1 MAFLRSLKPVLG
13 TTILVMVVLVPS
25 LLSQEANPVTN
36 ASVSGFAVGSQYD
49 TTHVYV
55 SPADLNAFVTS
66 FTATFG
72 GHTSK
77 MIVSNVLPE
86 ASSTE
91 FQYVWTPSGNLSVF
105 AFTTPIPFPFGLER
119 TGLLV
124 TDFPAA
130 VKSARASGAEIVVE
144 PFKDP
149 IGLDAVVQWDGGV
162 KTQIYWHTTAP
173 NYEPLEYVPENR
185 VYVSPDRADQFAHQF
200 LSFARGKILSDEK
213 SSDGAEIGLPGKT
226 YRRIRIESK
235 FGKLT
240 ILVTDGHLP
249 YPFGRELTGYEV
261 KDLEATIV
269 RAKAAGASTLWGP
282 FQGADRAEAILQFPG
297 GYIAEVHAT
306 KNP

>member
-1 MAFLRSLKPVLG
+1 MLSFRKASTALG
-13 TTILVMVVLVPS
+13 TAILAMAVLS
-25 LLSQEANPVTN
+25 HSSMAQS
-36 ASVSGFAVGSQYD
+36 ASHDAAAGGDLAVGSQYD

-77 MIVSNVLPE
+77 KIVSNVLPE

-105 AFTTPIPFPFGLER
+105 AFDTPIPYPFGLER

-124 TDFPAA
+124 TDLPEA
-130 VKSARASGAEIVVE
+130 VKAARASGAEIVVE

-149 IGLDAVVQWDGGV
+149 IGLDAVVQWDGGI
-162 KTQIYWHTTAP
+162 KTQLYWHTTAP
-173 NYEPLEYVPENR
+173 TYEPLEYVPENR
-185 VYVSPDRADQFAHQF
+185 VYVSPDRADQFARQYLAF
-200 LSFARGKILSDEK
+200 TRGKLVADEK
-213 SSDGAEIGLPGKT
+213 SADGAEIGRPGT
-226 YRRIRIESK
+226 TCRRVRIESK

-261 KDLEATIV
+261 KDLDSTL
-269 RAKAAGASTLWGP
+269 AKAKTAGASVLWGP
-282 FQGADRAEAILQFPG
+282 YDAGDRSESIVQFPG
-297 GYIAEVHAT
+297 GYIAEVHAL
-306 KNP
+306 KK

>member
-1 MAFLRSLKPVLG
+1 MLSFRRASTALSTAILAMAVLSHSS
-13 TTILVMVVLVPS
+13 MAQS
-25 LLSQEANPVTN
+25 
-36 ASVSGFAVGSQYD
+36 ASHDASAGGELAVGSQYD

-55 SPADLNAFVTS
+55 SPADLNAFVAS
-66 FTATFG
+66 FIATFG

-105 AFTTPIPFPFGLER
+105 AFTTPIPYPFGLER

-124 TDFPAA
+124 TDLPDA
-130 VKSARASGAEIVVE
+130 VKAARASGAELVVE

-149 IGLDAVVQWDGGV
+149 IGLDAVVQWDGGI
-162 KTQIYWHTTAP
+162 KTQLYWHTTAP
-173 NYEPLEYVPENR
+173 TYEPLEYVPENR
-185 VYVSPDRADQFAHQF
+185 VYVSPDRADQFARQYLAF
-200 LSFARGKILSDEK
+200 TRGKLVADEK
-213 SSDGAEIGLPGKT
+213 STDGAEIGRPGT
-226 YRRIRIESK
+226 TCRRVRIESK

-261 KDLEATIV
+261 KDLDSTL
-269 RAKAAGASTLWGP
+269 AKAKTAGASVLWGP
-282 FQGADRAEAILQFPG
+282 YDAGDRSESIVQFPG
-297 GYIAEVHAT
+297 GYIAEVHAL
-306 KNP
+306 KK

>member
-1 MAFLRSLKPVLG
+1 MAFLRRLKPILS
-13 TTILVMVVLVPS
+13 TTILAMVVLLPS
-25 LLSQEANPVTN
+25 MLSQSTSPVVPT
-36 ASVSGFAVGSQYD
+36 SGGGLAVGSQYD

-55 SPADLNAFVTS
+55 SPADLTAFVNS

-86 ASSTE
+86 ASSTA

-105 AFTTPIPFPFGLER
+105 AFTTPIPYPFGLER

-124 TDFPAA
+124 TDLPEA
-130 VKSARASGAEIVVE
+130 VKAARASGAEVVVE

-162 KTQIYWHTTAP
+162 KTQLYWHTTAP
-173 NYEPLEYVPENR
+173 NYEQLEYVPENR
-185 VYVSPDRADQFAHQF
+185 VYISPDRADQFARQF
-200 LSFARGKILSDEK
+200 VTFSHGTVVADEK
-213 SSDGAEIGLPGKT
+213 SSDGAEIGRPGTT

-240 ILVTDGHLP
+240 ILVSDGHLP

-261 KDLEATIV
+261 KDLDSTTAK
-269 RAKAAGASTLWGP
+269 AKAAGANVLWGP
-282 FQGADRAEAILQFPG
+282 YISGDRAEAILQFPG
-297 GYIAEVHAT
+297 GYIAEVHAL
-306 KNP
+306 KK

>member
-1 MAFLRSLKPVLG
+1 MLSLRKASAALG
-13 TTILVMVVLVPS
+13 TAILAMAVLAD
-25 LLSQEANPVTN
+25 LSMAQ
-36 ASVSGFAVGSQYD
+36 SGGHDAAAKGELAVGSQYD

-77 MIVSNVLPE
+77 KIVSNVLPE
-86 ASSTE
+86 PSSTE

-105 AFTTPIPFPFGLER
+105 AFDTPIPYPFGLER

-124 TDFPAA
+124 TDLPEA
-130 VKSARASGAEIVVE
+130 VKAVRASGAEVIVE

-149 IGLDAVVQWDGGV
+149 IGLDTVVQWDGGV

-185 VYVSPDRADQFAHQF
+185 VYVSTDRADQFARQF
-200 LSFARGKILSDEK
+200 VNFAHGVIVSDDK
-213 SSDGAEIGLPGKT
+213 SADAGEIGLPGKT
-226 YRRIRIESK
+226 YRRIRIESG

-240 ILVTDGHLP
+240 ALVTDGHLP
-249 YPFGRELTGYEV
+249 YPFGRELTGYQV
-261 KDLEATIV
+261 KDLDSTI
-269 RAKAAGASTLWGP
+269 AKARTAGASVLWGP
-282 FQGADRAEAILQFPG
+282 YDGGDRNETILQFPG
-297 GYIAEVHAT
+297 GYIAEVHAL
-306 KNP
+306 KK

>member
-1 MAFLRSLKPVLG
+1 MLSFRRASTALSTAILAMAVLSHSS
-13 TTILVMVVLVPS
+13 MAQS
-25 LLSQEANPVTN
+25 
-36 ASVSGFAVGSQYD
+36 ASHDASEGGELAVGSQYD

-55 SPADLNAFVTS
+55 SPADLNAFVAS

-105 AFTTPIPFPFGLER
+105 AFTTPIPYPFGLER

-124 TDFPAA
+124 TDLPDA
-130 VKSARASGAEIVVE
+130 VKAARASGAELVVE

-149 IGLDAVVQWDGGV
+149 IGLDAVVQWDGGI
-162 KTQIYWHTTAP
+162 KTQLYWHTTAP
-173 NYEPLEYVPENR
+173 TYEPLEYVPENR
-185 VYVSPDRADQFAHQF
+185 VYVSPDRADQFARQYLAF
-200 LSFARGKILSDEK
+200 TRGKLVADEK
-213 SSDGAEIGLPGKT
+213 STDGAEIGRPGT
-226 YRRIRIESK
+226 TCRRVRIESK

-261 KDLEATIV
+261 KDLDSTL
-269 RAKAAGASTLWGP
+269 AKAKTAGASVLWGP
-282 FQGADRAEAILQFPG
+282 YDAGDRSESIVQFPG
-297 GYIAEVHAT
+297 GYIAEVHAL
-306 KNP
+306 KK

>member
-1 MAFLRSLKPVLG
+1 MLSFRKASTALGAAILAMAVLSHSSMAQSAG
-13 TTILVMVVLVPS
+13 HD
-25 LLSQEANPVTN
+25 
-36 ASVSGFAVGSQYD
+36 ASAGGELAVGSQYD

-55 SPADLNAFVTS
+55 SPAYLNAFVTS

-72 GHTSK
+72 GHASK

-105 AFTTPIPFPFGLER
+105 AFTTPIPYPFGLER

-124 TDFPAA
+124 TDLPDA
-130 VKSARASGAEIVVE
+130 VKAARASGAEIVVE
-144 PFKDP
+144 QFKDP

-162 KTQIYWHTTAP
+162 RTQLYWHTTAP
-173 NYEPLEYVPENR
+173 NYDPLEYVPENR
-185 VYVSPDRADQFAHQF
+185 VYVSPDRADQFGRQYLAFTQ
-200 LSFARGKILSDEK
+200 GKLVADEK
-213 SSDGAEIGLPGKT
+213 STDGAEIGRPGTT
-226 YRRIRIESK
+226 YRRIRIGSK

-261 KDLEATIV
+261 KDLDSTL
-269 RAKAAGASTLWGP
+269 AKAKTAGASVLWGP
-282 FQGADRAEAILQFPG
+282 YDAGDRSESIVQFPG
-297 GYIAEVHAT
+297 GYIAEVHAL
-306 KNP
+306 KK